1 MPLDRKTVIRVLMTE
16 RDRLYAYIWSL
27 IGDVHLAE
35 DVLQEVSLL
44 AADKAD
50 EVSNEQAL
58 AAWLRTAARNK
69 ALEAIRTRAK
79 QPGALDASVIDL
91 LDAEWRQ
98 YDTVDSSDMVE
109 ALRHCLAELTPNNRR
124 IIQLRY
130 VDNLKAAEI
139 ANVLRRSTA
148 SVYQSITR
156 THKALGECV
165 TAELAQTDDST
176 SGASGGEEGN
186 DV

>member
-58 AAWLRTAARNK
+58 APYDPVNAGADLILFDSGTLSGTFGTVNIINGTGTLDYAYDQGRGDLAIALTHVIPTPAALPAGP
-69 ALEAIRTRAK
+69 ALIAPLPPR
-79 QPGALDASVIDL
+79 P
-91 LDAEWRQ
+91 
-98 YDTVDSSDMVE
+98 
-109 ALRHCLAELTPNNRR
+109 RR
-124 IIQLRY
+124 
-130 VDNLKAAEI
+130 
-139 ANVLRRSTA
+139 
-148 SVYQSITR
+148 
-156 THKALGECV
+156 
-165 TAELAQTDDST
+165 
-176 SGASGGEEGN
+176 
-186 DV
+186 

>member
-58 AAWLRTAARNK
+58 ATSPPPA
-69 ALEAIRTRAK
+69 
-79 QPGALDASVIDL
+79 P
-91 LDAEWRQ
+91 
-98 YDTVDSSDMVE
+98 
-109 ALRHCLAELTPNNRR
+109 P
-124 IIQLRY
+124 
-130 VDNLKAAEI
+130 
-139 ANVLRRSTA
+139 STA
-148 SVYQSITR
+148 RATNPSPNRQSAI
-156 THKALGECV
+156 GNWQSSPPSPPPSSP
-165 TAELAQTDDST
+165 LA
-176 SGASGGEEGN
+176 A
-186 DV
+186 